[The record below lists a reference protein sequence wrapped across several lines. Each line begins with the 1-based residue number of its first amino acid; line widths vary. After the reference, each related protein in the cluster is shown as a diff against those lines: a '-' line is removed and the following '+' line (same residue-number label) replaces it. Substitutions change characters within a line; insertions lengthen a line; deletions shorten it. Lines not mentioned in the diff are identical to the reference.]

1 MSRSDQ
7 LLSLSDQEQRR
18 ILDLIATKHPDCL
31 EPDGSG
37 GLYKAVANLCRKA
50 SPSVVECH
58 ARIDAILE
66 PKIPGCPT
74 YT

>member
-7 LLSLSDQEQRR
+7 LLGHADQEHRR
-18 ILDLIATKHPDCL
+18 ILDLIAAKHPDCL

-37 GLYKAVANLCRKA
+37 GLYKAVTNLCRKA
-50 SPSVVECH
+50 SPTIRECH
-58 ARIDAILE
+58 DRIDELLE
-66 PKIPGCPT
+66 PEIPGCPT